1 MTVSSDDLMVALHSE
16 HAKALWGFA
25 LRLTGGDRA
34 HAEDVVQET
43 LLRAWR
49 NPDVLS
55 GSSGTTRAWLFTVA
69 RHLVIDQ
76 WRSGRSRHEV
86 LAAEL
91 PEPRGASGPPADDI
105 LEAWL
110 VADALARLSEEHR
123 QVILLC
129 YFRGRSVAEAAAQLG
144 IPAGTVKS
152 RTYYALRSLRL
163 VLQEM
168 GVTR

>member
-1 MTVSSDDLMVALHSE
+1 MTVSPADLMIALHGE
-16 HAKALWGFA
+16 HATPLWGYV
-25 LRLTGGDRA
+25 LRLVGGDRA

-49 NPDVLS
+49 SPHVLE
-55 GSSGTTRAWLFTVA
+55 GSTGATRAWLFTVA
-69 RHLVIDQ
+69 RHLVIDE
-76 WRSGRSRHEV
+76 WRSGRSRREV
-86 LAAEL
+86 LADEV
-91 PEPRGASGPPADDI
+91 PEPRDADLGRPDDM
-105 LEAWL
+105 LEGWL

-129 YFRGRSVAEAAAQLG
+129 YYRGRSVAEAARQLG
-144 IPAGTVKS
+144 IPEGTVKS
-152 RTYYALRSLRL
+152 RTHYALRSLRL